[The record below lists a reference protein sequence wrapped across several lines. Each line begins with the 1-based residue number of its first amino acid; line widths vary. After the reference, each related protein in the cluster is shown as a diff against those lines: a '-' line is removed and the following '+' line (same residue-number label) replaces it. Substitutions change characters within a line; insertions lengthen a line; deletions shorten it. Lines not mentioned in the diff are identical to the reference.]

1 MAKKADNAFYDGSF
15 DWLST
20 NMIRQTACSAEPA
33 NYAGIAAVALAT
45 ATMAGGD
52 FAKAAGDTSGR
63 KVTMSAKSG
72 VTIDESGTANHVV
85 LHDNSAILGYVTTS
99 DALVLTAGAGNT
111 VNFPAWKIEIAAP
124 A

>member
-52 FAKAAGDTSGR
+52 FTKAAGDTSGR